1 MARPVFA
8 AQRGCLRHGNRGADL
23 GLVLRPG
30 WTPQRLSMA
39 LQAAV
44 DGFLLRYRVQPE
56 DYAESR
62 WEGAGLFADTYDRV
76 A

>member
-1 MARPVFA
+1 M
-8 AQRGCLRHGNRGADL
+8 LADL